1 MKGAT
6 SSVIDNWDAGMG
18 IKLPPI
24 RREGADEQERL
35 AIVLDWMWAVVLP
48 YYQPVADEGRFGNAW
63 RRMTTM
69 RTDQAAWAAEWAA
82 ACALIRDKPGAY
94 QGRIIAQNA
103 AYAAMDAQW
112 VGTSAL
118 YAGVVAAEV
127 AVGSADADA
136 AWKHFDPC
144 GLLAKLIEVGK

>member
-6 SSVIDNWDAGMG
+6 SSVIENWMSGLRIEM
-18 IKLPPI
+18 PTYS
-24 RREGADEQERL
+24 ADGEHEQERL
-35 AIVLDWMWAVVLP
+35 AIVLNWMWAVVLP
-48 YYQPVADEGRFGNAW
+48 YYQSVADEGRFGNAW

-82 ACALIRDKPGAY
+82 ACALIKEKPGAY
-94 QGRIIAQNA
+94 QGRIIAQTA
-103 AYAAMDAQW
+103 AYAAIDDQW

-118 YAGVVAAEV
+118 YAGATAAEV

-136 AWKHFDPC
+136 AWEHFDPC
-144 GLLAKLIEVGK
+144 GLLVKLLEVGK

>member
-35 AIVLDWMWAVVLP
+35 AIVLDWMWGTVLP
-48 YYQPVADEGRFGNAW
+48 YYQPVADKGKFGKVW
-63 RRMTTM
+63 QVMCQK
-69 RTDQAAWAAEWAA
+69 RTERAAWDAEWAA

-94 QGRIIAQNA
+94 QGRIIAQTA
-103 AYAAMDAQW
+103 AYAAIDDQW

-136 AWKHFDPC
+136 AWEHFDPC
-144 GLLAKLIEVGK
+144 GLLAKLVEVGK

>member
-1 MKGAT
+1 MT
-6 SSVIDNWDAGMG
+6 SSVIENWESAIG
-18 IKLPPI
+18 IDLPPYSAD
-24 RREGADEQERL
+24 GDDEQERL
-35 AIVLDWMWAVVLP
+35 AIVMDWMWGTVLP

-63 RRMTTM
+63 RTMTSR
-69 RTDQAAWAAEWAA
+69 RTERAAWDAEWTA
-82 ACALIRDKPGAY
+82 ACALIRDKPGAF
-94 QGRIIAQNA
+94 QGRIIAQMA

-144 GLLAKLIEVGK
+144 ALLEKLIEVGK